1 MTDGMGG
8 GDMATD
14 LKAEL
19 LAELAAMNKVPRPRE
34 GDISL
39 QDYMLATERG
49 ATAAAKQLRGSVE
62 KGVLETEKV
71 LGDNGHWRWV
81 WRRKE
86 GA

>member
-1 MTDGMGG
+1 VIG

-19 LAELAAMNKVPRPRE
+19 LAELVEMNKVPRAQE

-39 QDYMLATERG
+39 QEYMAATERG
-49 ATAAAKQLRGSVE
+49 ATAAKSQLADLVASGI
-62 KGVLETEKV
+62 LETEKV
-71 LGDNGHWRWV
+71 FGENRHWQWV

-86 GA
+86 GV

>member
-1 MTDGMGG
+1 MIG
-8 GDMATD
+8 GDMRTD

-19 LAELAAMNKVPRPRE
+19 LAELTEIGKAPRPRE

-39 QDYMLATERG
+39 QDYMAATERG
-49 ATAAAKQLRGSVE
+49 ATASSKQLHALVK
-62 KGVLETEKV
+62 KGTLETEYV

-86 GA
+86 GI